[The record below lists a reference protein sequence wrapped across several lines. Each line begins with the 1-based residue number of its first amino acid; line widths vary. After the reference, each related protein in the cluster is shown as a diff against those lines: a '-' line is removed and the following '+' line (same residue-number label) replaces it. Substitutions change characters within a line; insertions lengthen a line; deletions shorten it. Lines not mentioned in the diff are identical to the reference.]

1 MAGHQP
7 RPEVVPES
15 YLIDPVGEQVF
26 RGLRPAAMAVVVAQK
41 VRDTRLKRREQE
53 REQREHRLDELF
65 DELDISGDG
74 MLDSSEVKMLLTGMA
89 EGKEPSEEELSFIM
103 KTTTQKPDGDR
114 MPRSK
119 LAQAM
124 ESWSVYLAE
133 FCEDG
138 AAGKVLFDKYDAD
151 RSGKLTPD
159 ELKALL
165 RDLSGR
171 NVSDVDTDW
180 VVMKAD
186 VLGDGLISKIELG
199 QAIALW
205 LSKVSEAELAE
216 EASTTQSSQKSSVAG
231 RFEVTAVKFVR
242 PPITMDFEVPQFTAS
257 GLRVRFLKVQEKSQY
272 KPIKWI
278 RYLTKAGTYEHRI

>member
-1 MAGHQP
+1 M
-7 RPEVVPES
+7 
-15 YLIDPVGEQVF
+15 LC
-26 RGLRPAAMAVVVAQK
+26 
-41 VRDTRLKRREQE
+41 VRVQSKAC
-53 REQREHRLDELF
+53 
-65 DELDISGDG
+65 G
-74 MLDSSEVKMLLTGMA
+74 VKMLLTGMA

-103 KTTTQKPDGDR
+103 KTTTKKPDGDR
-114 MPRSK
+114 LPRSK

-138 AAGKVLFDKYDAD
+138 AAGKVLFEKYDAD

-216 EASTTQSSQKSSVAG
+216 EASTTQSSQKSSVC
-231 RFEVTAVKFVR
+231 V
-242 PPITMDFEVPQFTAS
+242 
-257 GLRVRFLKVQEKSQY
+257 LL
-272 KPIKWI
+272 
-278 RYLTKAGTYEHRI
+278 